1 MEEFWRFAR
10 QVTERNVLDQ
20 GYSDFSKTLGKVF
33 AVLLDEMAKPGYKQK
48 DNTWVIFLKINLE
61 NFMHMKKYKT
71 AE

>member
-48 DNTWVIFLKINLE
+48 DNTWVIFFKN
-61 NFMHMKKYKT
+61 
-71 AE
+71 